1 VTSVVRVAVLDDYQ
15 GVAESMADWSALEDA
30 IEVAFFHDHVS
41 DRDTLVKR
49 LASFDIV
56 VAMRERTA
64 FPRALFERLPN
75 LQLLV
80 TTGPFNAVIDLV
92 AAADHGVVVCGT
104 GGTAAAT
111 AELTWGLILAATRH
125 IPLEDA
131 GVRDGR
137 WQQTIGRE
145 LHGKTLGVLGLGR
158 LGAQVARVGN
168 AFGMDVV
175 AWSHNLTDERCAEVS
190 GVTRVEKDDLFG
202 RADVLTVHLVLSERT
217 RGLVGDPELRHMK
230 STALLV
236 NTSRGPIVDEHA
248 LARALQEGVIAG
260 AALDVF
266 DEEPLPG
273 DHPLRTAPN
282 TVLTPHLG
290 YVTEDTYRVFYRDA
304 VDDIAA
310 FLAGTPKR
318 IVKPR

>member
-1 VTSVVRVAVLDDYQ
+1 MTSVAVLDDYQ
-15 GVAESMADWSALEDA
+15 DVAATTADWGSLPAGTRVE
-30 IEVAFFHDHVS
+30 FFHDHLA
-41 DRDTLVKR
+41 DRDALVTR
-49 LASFDIV
+49 LEPFDIV

-64 FPRALFERLPN
+64 FPRELFERLPN
-75 LQLLV
+75 LGLLV
-80 TTGPFNAVIDLV
+80 TTGPFNAAIDLA

-125 IPLEDA
+125 IPVEDA

-145 LHGKTLGVLGLGR
+145 LHGKTLAVLGLGR

-175 AWSHNLTDERCAEVS
+175 AWSHNLTDERCADV

-202 RADVLTVHLVLSERT
+202 RADVLTIHLVLSDRT
-217 RGLVGDPELRHMK
+217 RGLVGERELRLMRP
-230 STALLV
+230 TALLV

-248 LARALQEGVIAG
+248 LARALQQGVIAG

-266 DEEPLPG
+266 DEEPLPS
-273 DHPLRTAPN
+273 DHPLRAAPH

-318 IVKPR
+318 VVKPRS

>member
-1 VTSVVRVAVLDDYQ
+1 
-15 GVAESMADWSALEDA
+15 MADWSSLPAGTRVE
-30 IEVAFFHDHVS
+30 FFHDHLT
-41 DRDTLVKR
+41 DRDALVAR
-49 LASFDIV
+49 LEPFEVV

-64 FPRALFERLPN
+64 FPRALLERLPN
-75 LQLLV
+75 LGLLV
-80 TTGPFNAVIDLV
+80 TTGPFNAAIDLA

-111 AELTWGLILAATRH
+111 AELTWGLILAAARH

-131 GVRDGR
+131 GVRAGR
-137 WQQTIGRE
+137 WQQTIGPE
-145 LHGKTLGVLGLGR
+145 LHGKTLAVLGLGR
-158 LGAQVARVGN
+158 LGGQIARVGN

-175 AWSHNLTDERCAEVS
+175 AWSENLTDERCAQVG
-190 GVTRVEKDDLFG
+190 GVTRVEKDELFA
-202 RADVLTVHLVLSERT
+202 RADVLTIHLVLSDRT
-217 RGLVGDPELRHMK
+217 RGLVAERELRLMK
-230 STALLV
+230 PTALLV

-248 LARALQEGVIAG
+248 LARALREGVIAS

-266 DEEPLPG
+266 EEEPLP
-273 DHPLRTAPN
+273 DHHPLRAAPN

-318 IVKPR
+318 IVEPRS